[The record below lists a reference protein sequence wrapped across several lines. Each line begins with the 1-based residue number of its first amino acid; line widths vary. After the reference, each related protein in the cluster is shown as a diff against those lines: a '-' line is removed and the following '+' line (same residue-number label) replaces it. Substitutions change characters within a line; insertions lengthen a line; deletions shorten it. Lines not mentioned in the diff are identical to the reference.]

1 MHGQKNIKTEANLLY
16 SDSVLVDRTGQ
27 ILCSCDVT
35 HGAGTTT
42 SFCRVFTGQKLRYD
56 LQIYD
61 RLSQKTPTYLQ
72 CYFLIG
78 LPI

>member
-1 MHGQKNIKTEANLLY
+1 MEANLLY
-16 SDSVLVDRTGQ
+16 SDLVLVDTTEQ
-27 ILCSCDVT
+27 ILCSCHIT

-42 SFCRVFTGQKLRYD
+42 SSSRVFAGQKLRYD
-56 LQIYD
+56 LQIHD

-72 CYFLIG
+72 CYFFIS